1 MHAAQP
7 VGQPSCS
14 TSSRGRPNGRSKPPT
29 HGPGWASPSPKAVRL
44 SKRCS
49 PLKRSAAPLN
59 VPLAST
65 MGLRRLGLL
74 EKSTPITRC
83 VMPPIVVGWHH
94 QHARTTP
101 MPPTKPPAAPDGPK
115 PLPDFKQGWKPANLW
130 LMMFALV
137 ALFWLRDIWVTSTQ
151 VQPIPYSEFLQHLKA
166 GKLESVRIGSQFIE
180 GSFKVPQPDGH
191 TRIVTTRVAPELAKE
206 LAQYEVR
213 FEGVVENTLLRDL
226 LSWVVPALML
236 LGVWTFIAKR
246 MAAQGGAGGLG
257 GLGGLLQVGKSR
269 AKLHSETDIQVTF
282 DDVAGV
288 AEAKAEL
295 RESVDFLKNP
305 KAYGRLGAHMPKGI
319 LLVGPPGTGKTLLAR
334 AMAGEAGVPFFS
346 ITGSEFV
353 EMFVRVVAARGGGPF
368 RQGQHPHPRPRFVG
382 GVEAGGAP

>member
-49 PLKRSAAPLN
+49 PSKRSAAPLN

-94 QHARTTP
+94 QPARTPP

-115 PLPDFKQGWKPANLW
+115 PLPDFN
-130 LMMFALV
+130 
-137 ALFWLRDIWVTSTQ
+137 
-151 VQPIPYSEFLQHLKA
+151 
-166 GKLESVRIGSQFIE
+166 
-180 GSFKVPQPDGH
+180 
-191 TRIVTTRVAPELAKE
+191 TRIVTTRVAPDLAKE
-206 LAQYEVR
+206 LASYDVR

-246 MAAQGGAGGLG
+246 MAAQGGIGGMG

-288 AEAKAEL
+288 DEAKAEL

-368 RQGQHPHPRPRFVG
+368 
-382 GVEAGGAP
+382 